1 MVFGLGKKKDKQTK
15 AVKAPTR
22 GKKSTGGLFS
32 PISRF
37 FFNIISKYSASQE
50 EVVGI
55 EITPAS
61 VKVAQLREQND
72 RWTLTKFSYRSV
84 ENGSEE
90 LLRSNPEIYV
100 EQVQTALQI
109 AKVDTTNAAIALPVS
124 SAIIRVLQMPVMTDE
139 EIEEGEEV
147 GGGHGLY
154 LRDQH
159 RIKINPSMDPFNIY
173 LNFVH
178 ENLHHAKPEL
188 TGPKFST
195 QHRHIEINE
204 SLVKQV
210 MEQMVAFLNEEEKTK
225 EQIPDDFIKRLQE
238 YE

>member
-1 MVFGLGKKKDKQTK
+1 MKLLIENWRKYIAERDIGDVRSP
-15 AVKAPTR
+15 VV
-22 GKKSTGGLFS
+22 FS
-32 PISRF
+32 PCFGGKEKIFEPILNQTLEIIEMVINR
-37 FFNIISKYSASQE
+37 NIDDWPQT
-50 EVVGI
+50 I
-55 EITPAS
+55 EC
-61 VKVAQLREQND
+61 
-72 RWTLTKFSYRSV
+72 
-84 ENGSEE
+84 
-90 LLRSNPEIYV
+90 
-100 EQVQTALQI
+100 
-109 AKVDTTNAAIALPVS
+109 
-124 SAIIRVLQMPVMTDE
+124 MTDE

-204 SLVKQV
+204 SLMKQI